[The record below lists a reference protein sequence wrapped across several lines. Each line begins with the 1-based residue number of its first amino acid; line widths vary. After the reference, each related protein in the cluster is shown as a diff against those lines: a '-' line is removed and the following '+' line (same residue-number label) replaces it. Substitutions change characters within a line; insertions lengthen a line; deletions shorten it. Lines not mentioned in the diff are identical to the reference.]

1 MRERG
6 STGSM
11 GHANLMRHRAA
22 SDLGNALPTLG
33 KSLTNHQVIP
43 AVRAIASSRPLTDIG
58 KAVLSGT
65 GGNPAQIG
73 NQVLTIHNKVKNL
86 SPHDKRSNYRTG
98 LNKIANSASNAIAT
112 LG

>member
-1 MRERG
+1 MRARG

-11 GHANLMRHRAA
+11 NTANLLRYAAA

-43 AVRAIASSRPLTDIG
+43 AVRALAANSPLTDIG
-58 KAVLSGT
+58 KVVLSGT
-65 GGNPAQIG
+65 GGNPARIADRIHS
-73 NQVLTIHNKVKNL
+73 IHNSVQNL
-86 SPHDKRSNYRTG
+86 SPHDKRSMVEKG
-98 LNKIANSASNAIAT
+98 LRKVAQSASNSITT

>member
-6 STGSM
+6 STGM

-43 AVRAIASSRPLTDIG
+43 AVRALASSRPLTDIG
-58 KAVLSGT
+58 KAVLSST
-65 GGNPAQIG
+65 GGNPMMTASR
-73 NQVLTIHNKVKNL
+73 VLSIHNRVKNL
-86 SPHDKRSNYRTG
+86 APHDKRANYKSG
-98 LNKIANSASNAIAT
+98 LNKIANSASNAITT

>member
-1 MRERG
+1 MREQRG
-6 STGSM
+6 SSGM

-43 AVRAIASSRPLTDIG
+43 AVRALASSRPLTDIG
-58 KAVLSGT
+58 KAVLSST

-73 NQVLTIHNKVKNL
+73 GRILTIHNRVKNL
-86 SPHDKRSNYRTG
+86 TPHDKRANYGAG